1 MQKKIC
7 YLCGNELSSKIDR
20 DHVPP
25 KQFYSTEIRKKHS
38 PNLFTLPVHK
48 ECNFSYQLDE
58 DYFLNSIAPLASD
71 SYSGKYIWQDI
82 ERKSK
87 RPESK
92 KLIYKVYYE
101 FQPNLSYLIM
111 PKGKI
116 IKRFDGKRI
125 FNIVW
130 KITRG
135 LYFKENNNYL
145 PENTPRNFEFISVG
159 QKPPDKFDYILNS
172 KSMGDYPGV
181 FDYKYVKF
189 KEINDFNVWALLFWD
204 RIIIFVMFH
213 SPYCKCKICI
223 NSKL

>member
-1 MQKKIC
+1 MDQKIC
-7 YLCGNELSSKIDR
+7 YLCGNELNSEMDK

-25 KQFYSTEIRKKHS
+25 KQFYSTEIRRKYS

-48 ECNFSYQLDE
+48 SCNFSYQLDE
-58 DYFLNSIAPLASD
+58 DYFLSSIAPLAGD
-71 SYSGKYIWQDI
+71 SFSGEYIWQDI
-82 ERKSK
+82 VSKSK

-92 KLIYKVYYE
+92 KLILKVYYE
-101 FQPNLSYLIM
+101 FQPNLSSLIM

-135 LYFKENNNYL
+135 LYFKENNKFL
-145 PENTPRNFEFISVG
+145 PENTPRNFEFLSVG
-159 QKPPDKFDYILNS
+159 QKPPVKFNYILNS
-172 KSMGDYPGV
+172 ESKGDYPGV
-181 FDYKYVKF
+181 FDYKYVEF
-189 KEINDFNVWALLFWD
+189 KEINNFNVWAMLFWN

-213 SPYCKCKICI
+213 SPGCNCKVCI
-223 NSKL
+223 DSRT